1 MKQDNAETIFTVR
14 LKKILLK
21 RNQKR
26 ALNYIAGPLLFLLLS
41 GSIYRTISR
50 QYNWRQIE
58 TIFLN
63 AFNNKNHHFLFLLLL
78 LMIVNWTLE
87 AIKWKLV
94 MKPVQQVSLF
104 TACKAIFSGLSFS
117 MFIPTAAGEYVGRT
131 LYLHEGNRLRSLSLN
146 VVGSISQLLITLI
159 AGAAGLFYLKDVLIN
174 RSASTS
180 LSLIWLNGLLYA
192 VIVAIV
198 VFAIIYFEI
207 AWFTRWFE
215 KIPFIQKH
223 LIFVQGLEAFRLPQL
238 TQILGLSVL
247 RYFVFIVQYL
257 LVFQLFDVAIYW
269 VQAAGATA
277 VLFLILSAVP
287 AVPNIAELGVR
298 GEVSRQLFGLLSA
311 NAAGIVFS
319 AACIWIVN
327 LIIPAVAGSLFL
339 LGIKIFRNK

>member
-1 MKQDNAETIFTVR
+1 M
-14 LKKILLK
+14 K
-21 RNQKR
+21 RNQKK

-41 GSIYRTISR
+41 GFIYRTISR
-50 QYNWRQIE
+50 QYSWQQIE
-58 TIFLN
+58 TIFYN
-63 AFNNKNHHFLFLLLL
+63 AFNNKNQYLLFLLLL

-94 MKPVQQVSLF
+94 MKPVQRISLF
-104 TACKAIFSGLSFS
+104 TACKAVFSGLSFS
-117 MFIPTAAGEYVGRT
+117 MFIPTAVGEYVGRT
-131 LYLHEGNRLRSLSLN
+131 LYLHEGNRLRSISLN

-174 RSASTS
+174 KSASTS

-192 VIVAIV
+192 VMIAIV
-198 VFAIIYFEI
+198 VFLFIYFEI

-215 KIPFIQKH
+215 KIPFVQKH
-223 LIFVQGLEAFRLPQL
+223 LIFVQGLEAFRFPQL
-238 TQILGLSVL
+238 TQILLLSVL
-247 RYFVFIVQYL
+247 RYLVFIVQYL
-257 LVFQLFDVAIYW
+257 IVFQLFDVHIFW
-269 VQAAGATA
+269 IQAVGATA
-277 VLFLILSAVP
+277 VLFLILSAIP

-327 LIIPAVAGSLFL
+327 LIIPAVAGSVFL